1 MVIIETIQTAM
12 KNKIITFIK
21 FFLLYFFICTIA
33 LIIYDIVVNHTFIT
47 NYNFINDLRITIPIS
62 LVCSIAQLKNKDST

>member
-21 FFLLYFFICTIA
+21 IFLLYFFICTIA
-33 LIIYDIVVNHTFIT
+33 TIIYDTIVHHTFIT

-62 LVCSIAQLKNKDST
+62 LVCSIAQIKKQKL

>member
-1 MVIIETIQTAM
+1 MVIIETIQSAM

-33 LIIYDIVVNHTFIT
+33 LIIYDIVVHHTFIT

-62 LVCSIAQLKNKDST
+62 LVCSIAQLRKKL